1 MNTKRVL
8 NLIGKGD
15 LDRDFIDIYVDVEQL
30 EYQKDRYQNAIMKF
44 MEQYGDADIQIFSA
58 PGRSEIGGNHT
69 DHQHGKVLACA
80 INKDV
85 IGIVKKE
92 STTENKR
99 VEEEV
104 NTLKHGDI
112 ESFLEYVKVYQK
124 YMNQIFGYGSC
135 SVLKIRKYGGIQ
147 VI

>member
-1 MNTKRVL
+1 MECKMNTKRVL

-58 PGRSEIGGNHT
+58 SGRSEIGGNHT

-104 NTLKHGDI
+104 NTLIKKI
-112 ESFLEYVKVYQK
+112 LELKVKNSLENKCQ
-124 YMNQIFGYGSC
+124 NIF
-135 SVLKIRKYGGIQ
+135 KIKQLYSRMC
-147 VI
+147 